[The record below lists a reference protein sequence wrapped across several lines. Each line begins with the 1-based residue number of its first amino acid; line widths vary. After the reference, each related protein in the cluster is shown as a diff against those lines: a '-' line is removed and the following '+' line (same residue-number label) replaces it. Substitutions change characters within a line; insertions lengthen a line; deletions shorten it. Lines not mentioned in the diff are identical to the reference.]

1 MLRRSSR
8 NTDIAPHALVEDL
21 EGRKLLASIQ
31 LPIIGIKIA
40 KRQDTDGTA
49 LNSNRIT
56 IAFSRTVRIGDASKF
71 RNFGYANDLLNPS
84 QQRKVTVGLTVTR
97 DANDGRVLTIITD
110 RLIRKGSTLQIPVGA
125 LNDGRGND
133 VVYDASTAA
142 TTIKFASGQNKPRFT
157 MSNRNWRPTDLSY
170 FTKDVYSAAPDPTVA
185 NSAPNATTVRNNLV
199 AFMNAKVTA
208 GKITQAQATNAIAI
222 YDNSSVAAYFPSA
235 NLRAALVSLTGTVAE
250 PAIQSY
256 IGKSNVTSKSYTS
269 VVFSDGSH
277 PISNSAPIGETKLSE
292 NGRLSLVIRNTYAGE
307 DFRALS
313 AVLAHEALHQD
324 TTADSQG
331 TPPSTQDEEII
342 ANAVGIN
349 VYVQQAQIDGTFIDN
364 GTGLVNKL
372 NEQLLALLNSG
383 DKLFPYGGILRAPAL
398 NSDGNVFVGAKT
410 NVGGFG
416 DNSTVKSFENL
427 IRREYV
433 SRGFNAGGTNSNPT
447 GVAIL
452 SNIVGSGQNLSLFG
466 TNVQTLLDNSN
477 TILTDAT
484 YIKMAELLKLTY

>member
-8 NTDIAPHALVEDL
+8 TAPIAPLIEDL
-21 EGRKLLASIQ
+21 EGRKLLAAIQ

-56 IAFSRTVRIGDASKF
+56 VAFSRTVRIGDAAKF

-84 QQRKVTVGLTVTR
+84 QQRKVTVGLSITR
-97 DANDGRVLTIITD
+97 DPVDGRVLTIITD

-133 VVYDASTAA
+133 IVYDGSTPA
-142 TTIKFASGQNKPRFT
+142 TTIKFNSGQNKPRFT
-157 MSNRNWRPTDLSY
+157 MSSRNWRPTDLSY
-170 FTKDVYSAAPDPTVA
+170 FTKDVFSAAPNPTVA
-185 NSAPNATTVRNNLV
+185 STAPNATTVRNNLV

-208 GKITQAQATNAIAI
+208 GQITQAKATEAIAY
-222 YDNSSVAAYFPSA
+222 YDSSDVAGYVPAA
-235 NLRAALVSLTGTVAE
+235 NLRAALASLVGTVAE

-256 IGKSNVTSKSYTS
+256 IGKTNVTGKPYTT
-269 VVFSDGSH
+269 VDFSAS
-277 PISNSAPIGETKLSE
+277 ISASAPIGETKLSGS
-292 NGRLSLVIRNTYAGE
+292 GRLYLYIRPTFAGE

-313 AVLAHEALHQD
+313 SILAHESLHQE
-324 TTADSQG
+324 TTADPQG
-331 TPPSTQDEEII
+331 TPPSSQDEEII

-349 VYVQQAQIDGTFIDN
+349 VYIQQALVDGSFIDN

-372 NEQLLALLNSG
+372 NEQMLAMLNSG
-383 DKLFPYGGILRAPAL
+383 DGLFPYGGIKRAPAV

-410 NVGGFG
+410 DVGGFG
-416 DNSTVKSFENL
+416 NNTTVKSFEDL

-433 SRGFNAGGTNSNPT
+433 SRGFSAGGTNSNPV

-466 TNVQTLLDNSN
+466 TNVQTLLDKNN
-477 TILTDAT
+477 IILADAV
-484 YIKMAELLKLTY
+484 YVKMAELLKLTY